1 MPFTLAHPLLPF
13 LIKKGLPRL
22 SLTAAVAGSI
32 MPDMANFFLM
42 YESGAAGHSPTDVLL
57 FDIPAG
63 LLLCFLFHQLIR
75 NPFINN
81 LPRIYRKRYIGYTTF
96 SWIAYAKKNK
106 LTVFLSLLMGIV
118 SHFAWDSFTHHDGLM
133 VGLIPLLAVKI
144 SFAGTAYPVF
154 HLLQLLS
161 SIGGMWLL
169 HGYIVRSP
177 VTADAAHDFRTDR
190 YYWRLFIFLTGVL
203 LTVRLYGW
211 PELNSYLGLWRA
223 GMGAGV
229 YAWILVSVVFY
240 RASGWTNPQSTKPV
254 RI

>member
-22 SLTAAVAGSI
+22 SLTAAVAGSV

-42 YESGAAGHSPTDVLL
+42 YESGDAGHSLTDVLL

-63 LLLCFLFHQLIR
+63 LLLCFLFHHLIR

-81 LPRIYRKRYIGYTTF
+81 LPHVYRQRYIGYTSF
-96 SWIAYAKKNK
+96 SWATYAKKNK
-106 LTVFLSLLMGIV
+106 WNVFLSLVTGIF
-118 SHFAWDSFTHHDGLM
+118 SHFAWDSFTHHDGFV
-133 VGLIPLLAVKI
+133 VGLIPLLAIKI
-144 SFAGTAYPVF
+144 PIAGTAYPVF

-169 HGYIVRSP
+169 HNYIVRSP
-177 VTADAAHDFRTDR
+177 VTADPAHDFRKDR
-190 YYWRLFIFLTGVL
+190 YYWLLFFIISGVL
-203 LTVRLYGW
+203 LIVRLYGW

-223 GMGAGV
+223 GMGALF
-229 YAWILVSVVFY
+229 YAWMLVSVIFY
-240 RASGWTNPQSTKPV
+240 RANGWTNPQPEKPV
-254 RI
+254 RV